1 MTGIVDDDVCQ
12 DGGEIHNRGIN
23 TFAEVKINSEGN
35 GTIGGATRSY
45 KVEEGERLS
54 MNTIKLMME
63 RARNPKMIS
72 KTIKKKR
79 KGAKS
84 GMKKGKLVGAL
95 LASSSQQGIRKFL
108 LGPKTVFNE
117 MEIDQ
122 GEVDSLGNAKNY
134 NQTSCKNI

>member
-1 MTGIVDDDVCQ
+1 M
-12 DGGEIHNRGIN
+12 
-23 TFAEVKINSEGN
+23 
-35 GTIGGATRSY
+35 
-45 KVEEGERLS
+45 EEGERLS
-54 MNTIKLMME
+54 MNTMKLMME

-108 LGPKTVFNE
+108 LGPKRVFNE

-122 GEVDSLGNAKNY
+122 GEVDSLRITGNCTATRSND
-134 NQTSCKNI
+134 I